1 MTVAQLREAARDRRG
16 REGGVKLSALK
27 RKSDLVDFLVE
38 SEFAGG
44 EERRVNGAVVMNPEP
59 TDAPAAP
66 RARRRGAAA
75 RARED
80 LEEDTSP
87 RPPAVVRAP
96 RAPPLPR
103 LDHPSGEQ
111 PRSRAPSPKDAWIER
126 VRSRYPRLPRAE
138 APELAALETGD
149 GAVDDDD
156 EDEDLA
162 DGAADARSDHPLL
175 RSINRTSCDLDL
187 VFVGTASCTP
197 GTTRGVSCT
206 ALRWNGRRQAHATP
220 PAAAPSSST
229 PSPPSYRNPR
239 PRTFP
244 GGTWLF
250 DVGECTQVRFP
261 FRSGRPPPRS
271 LSFFVRFERRARDST
286 T

>member
-16 REGGVKLSALK
+16 RGEGVKLSALR

-44 EERRVNGAVVMNPEP
+44 EEHCVNGALVKNPEP

-75 RARED
+75 KARED

-87 RPPAVVRAP
+87 PPPAVVRAP

-103 LDHPSGEQ
+103 LFDGAGEQ
-111 PRSRAPSPKDAWIER
+111 PRSRAPSLKDAWIER
-126 VRSRYPRLPRAE
+126 VRSRYPRLPRSQL
-138 APELAALETGD
+138 PELAALETGD
-149 GAVDDDD
+149 GAEDADDDG
-156 EDEDLA
+156 DLVG
-162 DGAADARSDHPLL
+162 GAADARSDHPLL

-206 ALRWNGRRQAHATP
+206 ALRWNGRRQAHGNSP
-220 PAAAPSSST
+220 PAPPSPSS
-229 PSPPSYRNPR
+229 PSPSYRNPR

-261 FRSGRPPPRS
+261 FRLGRPPPSS